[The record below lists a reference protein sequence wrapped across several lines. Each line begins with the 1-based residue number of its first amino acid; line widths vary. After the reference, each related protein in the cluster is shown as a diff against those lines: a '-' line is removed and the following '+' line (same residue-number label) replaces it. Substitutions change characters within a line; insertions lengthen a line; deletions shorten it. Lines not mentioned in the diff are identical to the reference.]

1 MPLYSYHCATCGR
14 DADEFSKIADRDN
27 GPACCDAAMGRK
39 LSAPMVMVPGGI
51 GLSYECPMTG
61 EHVQSMR
68 RRKYL
73 MEQNNVV
80 DSRELSDTW
89 ARKRAKDA
97 ADKAEA
103 KQHYD
108 SLPDA
113 VKKAAKQATTVPPAM
128 A

>member
-1 MPLYSYHCATCGR
+1 MPLYSYRCSQCGQVHDQHNTVENR
-14 DADEFSKIADRDN
+14 AN
-27 GPACCDAAMGRK
+27 GPQCCGAATDKMLTAAM
-39 LSAPMVMVPGGI
+39 VQVPGGI
-51 GLSYECPMTG
+51 GINYECPMTG

-97 ADKAEA
+97 ADKAES

-113 VKKAAKQATTVPPAM
+113 VKQAAKQAATVPPEM